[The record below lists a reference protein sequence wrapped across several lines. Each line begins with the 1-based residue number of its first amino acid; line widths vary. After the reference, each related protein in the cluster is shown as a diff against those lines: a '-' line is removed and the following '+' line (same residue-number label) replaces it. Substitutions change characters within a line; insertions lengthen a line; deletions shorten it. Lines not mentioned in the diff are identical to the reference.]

1 MAFDPIISGNF
12 NPEWDATLGR
22 RSRNRG
28 GNAPDNILT
37 LDNGD
42 LLTEDDGD
50 LLENA

>member
-1 MAFDPIISGNF
+1 MPAASHASQQPLF
-12 NPEWDATLGR
+12 
-22 RSRNRG
+22 RG
-28 GNAPDNILT
+28 GGGPPAPDNILT